1 MVWYGIDVV
10 WYGMVNGVLCLGWCD
25 VHFMVCCGMVW
36 YAGDGKVW
44 CGIVINAMYGMV
56 CCGWDGVM
64 YVLWYGVVIVVWY
77 GGMLWCGR
85 ITICCGW

>member
-1 MVWYGIDVV
+1 MVWSMVCCAWDGVMYILWYVVV
-10 WYGMVNGVLCLGWCD
+10 WYGML
-25 VHFMVCCGMVW
+25 GMVR
-36 YAGDGKVW
+36 

-64 YVLWYGVVIVVWY
+64 YILWYGVVIVVWY

>member
-1 MVWYGIDVV
+1 M
-10 WYGMVNGVLCLGWCD
+10 
-25 VHFMVCCGMVW
+25 
-36 YAGDGKVW
+36 W